1 MVNLKRKRA
10 WHAISQMDGEWIDI
24 KELAAQAGLTPIEMS
39 RYLRE
44 AKVLGLVEYRKVG
57 RWKNGACK
65 TVSLWRFRLNS
76 KPLCPR
82 CGHVLAP
89 LGDDVFECVVCG
101 VGWKPV
107 SRPFSC
113 GEGGPNQSA
122 SKRGEKRRK

>member
-1 MVNLKRKRA
+1 MNLKRKRA
-10 WHAISQMDGEWIDI
+10 WHVISQMDGEWMDI
-24 KELAAQAGLTPIEMS
+24 KELAAQAGLTPVEMA

-44 AKVLGLVEYRKVG
+44 AKALGLVENRVTS
-57 RWKNGACK
+57 RWKNGARK

-76 KPLCPR
+76 KPICPR

-89 LGDDVFECVVCG
+89 LRNGIFECVVCG

-113 GEGGPNQSA
+113 GEGGPNPESA
-122 SKRGEKRRK
+122 SKRGE